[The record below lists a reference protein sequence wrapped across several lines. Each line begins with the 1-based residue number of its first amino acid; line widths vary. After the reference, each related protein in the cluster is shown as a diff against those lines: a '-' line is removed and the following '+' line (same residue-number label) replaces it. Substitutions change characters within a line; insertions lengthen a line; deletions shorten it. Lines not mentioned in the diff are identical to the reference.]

1 MMQNE
6 GIINLTAVDAPPSV
20 EVTLPG
26 IIGIIIK
33 LVAHH
38 ASLASGTY
46 HDIPLHTKLRLNR
59 RLFRR
64 SLSSLPPAEK
74 HRP

>member
-46 HDIPLHTKLRLNR
+46 HDIPSIPSFARPAGPSGDAL
-59 RLFRR
+59 
-64 SLSSLPPAEK
+64 LP
-74 HRP
+74 